1 MSVTLRDKIKRYF
14 FSRLDLYFYEEL
26 IPNYV
31 FGLLFFTFLMLIN
44 QLFYLIKLYT
54 VYNVPLRHVFLLL
67 LNLIPFLLS
76 YTIPLSILPALLLT
90 MGRFS
95 SDSEI
100 VAMKSCG
107 IPTLRIFMPGLVFGI
122 FIMFFS
128 FYFTDNIVV
137 RANEIYVKLNTKIIS
152 QKPAIELKE
161 KSFLEIG
168 DYKISFEK
176 ISYDKNNIEI
186 LHNISVIDLKGRKTI
201 QADIGRIYLDPENPE
216 HYVMKFMN
224 GSISEVTKTKSITE
238 TNSKEEERFF
248 VASFKHLTFHVYM
261 PLPQEYYSKGP
272 DMMKVKELRNELK
285 SKTRVAT
292 ERINSFLKDKER
304 VLREIERIK
313 KEFNIQN
320 KELSKEEV
328 KKKLEEM
335 EAKLKDYKKELDL
348 IEKSIENY
356 RRGAPTYQRMK
367 IYEKFALPLASLSFV
382 ILSLSI
388 GMYTARS
395 GRNEG
400 LGISIILTLLFYGLK
415 IGTEN
420 LIMKGYLSP
429 ILEWFAPLLFLI
441 AGIIMMALK
450 LKE

>member
-1 MSVTLRDKIKRYF
+1 MLATVKKTLKKIF

-31 FGLLFFTFLMLIN
+31 FGLLFFTLLMLLN

-54 VYNVPLRHVFLLL
+54 VYNVPLKQVFLLL
-67 LNLIPFLLS
+67 FNLIPFLLS

-90 MGRFS
+90 MGRLS

-100 VAMKSCG
+100 VAMRSCG
-107 IPTLRIFMPGLVFGI
+107 ISTLRIFSPGILFGI

-128 FYFTDNIVV
+128 FFFTDNIVV
-137 RANEIYVKLNTKIIS
+137 KANEIYVKLNTKIVS

-168 DYKISFEK
+168 DYKISFESL
-176 ISYDKNNIEI
+176 SYDKNNIEI
-186 LHNISVIDLKGRKTI
+186 LHNLSVIDLKGRKTI

-216 HYVMKFMN
+216 HYVLKFKN
-224 GSISEVTKTKSITE
+224 GSISEVTKTKNVTE
-238 TNSKEEERFF
+238 TNSTEEERFF
-248 VASFKHLTFHVYM
+248 VASFKNLTLHIYM
-261 PLPQEYYSKGP
+261 PLPEEYYSKGP
-272 DMMKVKELRNELK
+272 DMMKVKELIAELG
-285 SKTRVAT
+285 KTKVVK
-292 ERINSFLKDKER
+292 ERMESFINDKER
-304 VLREIERIK
+304 IMKEIENIK
-313 KEFNIQN
+313 REFNIQK

-328 KKKLEEM
+328 KKKLEEV
-335 EAKLKDYKKELDL
+335 EAKVKSYRKELEL
-348 IEKSIENY
+348 VEKSIENY

-367 IYEKFALPLASLSFV
+367 LYEKFAMPLASLSFV
-382 ILSLSI
+382 ILSLSL

-420 LIMKGYLSP
+420 LIMKGFLPP
-429 ILEWFAPLLFLI
+429 ILEWFATTLYLTAGLI
-441 AGIIMMALK
+441 LMAFK